1 MCVYMSV
8 SVYMSVNERVCV
20 VPVGEV
26 LQAGVD
32 VLAVII
38 HLL

>member
-26 LQAGVD
+26 LQVGVD
-32 VLAVII
+32 MRVCI
-38 HLL
+38 